1 MNRFALGL
9 LTALAVSGCSSHERR
24 TIDQVQPG
32 MSREQVVGLMG
43 QPEGQVRMNDRDCAV
58 YVVQKDF
65 WKRTPWAMTDR
76 YHVCYAG
83 NQVETFGR
91 STASS

>member
-1 MNRFALGL
+1 MNRCALGL
-9 LTALAVSGCSSHERR
+9 LIALSLAGCAREPR

-32 MSREQVVGLMG
+32 MSREQVVALIG
-43 QPEGQVRMNDRDCAV
+43 QPEGQVRVNDRDCAV
-58 YVVQKDF
+58 YSVQKDF
-65 WKRTPWAMTDR
+65 WRRVPWSMSHR

-91 STASS
+91 TVNDS

>member
-1 MNRFALGL
+1 MNRCAFAL
-9 LTALAVSGCSSHERR
+9 LTTLALSGCSSHEPR

-32 MSREQVVGLMG
+32 MSREQVVGLIG

-58 YVVQKDF
+58 YTVQKDF

-76 YHVCYAG
+76 YHVCYVG

-91 STASS
+91 SSSGA